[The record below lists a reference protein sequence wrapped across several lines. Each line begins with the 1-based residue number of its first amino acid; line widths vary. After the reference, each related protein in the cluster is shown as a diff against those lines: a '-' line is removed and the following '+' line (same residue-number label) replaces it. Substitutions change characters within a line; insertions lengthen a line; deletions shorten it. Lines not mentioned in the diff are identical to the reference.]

1 MTSLFQGLY
10 CDVKQFLNY
19 IKETKGGTFRRV
31 ALSGLLDA
39 VDRTP
44 GKKPKTTKVVRY
56 VKVKVIHSMFTVRNS
71 SCVKNSV
78 HGG

>member
-1 MTSLFQGLY
+1 MIRLLFSGFLLWRDCFQGLY

-56 VKVKVIHSMFTVRNS
+56 VKVKATHSVF
-71 SCVKNSV
+71 CV
-78 HGG
+78 

>member
-1 MTSLFQGLY
+1 MVEFYSIIIEFKINSIESNLKAPIPDALQGLY
-10 CDVKQFLNY
+10 CDVRQFLNY

-44 GKKPKTTKVVRY
+44 GKKTKTTKVVR
-56 VKVKVIHSMFTVRNS
+56 
-71 SCVKNSV
+71 
-78 HGG
+78 